1 MEENQ
6 QKQQKN
12 GAGIFIIIGVIVLAV
27 AAYFIVKAVNKKEAK
42 SPAVSI
48 AEADRLEVSPINVYG
63 KWNKQENGS
72 RFELNLRSTGE
83 LIYTQYDKDG
93 NELAK
98 SDEGTFEV
106 ENGSLRLI
114 MTSQGAAFNELY
126 GAVVSS
132 RQLVLTKTE
141 GSGLFAGA
149 YERDMEGVNLDAISE
164 ALISETESAISVVE
178 SSTTT
183 KENSN
188 PVVESSEPES
198 VVSKPESVVSKPESV
213 VSKPESVVSI
223 PNEVDVPDYEHLSHR
238 ISGLLSETADD
249 LFAESSTAPQRYDF
263 SQAPA
268 GGLLTIDGYPIGVM
282 FDHYMT
288 NEGTLLKDEYEPKL
302 LFITVPTEMFFSY
315 NGIKGK
321 QSYTLGELQEIYGD
335 KLSCEYVNDEM
346 YGVKGYKIETVIDGY
361 RVQFNADRD
370 TYLGTIET
378 PITNC
383 VVHAVQ
389 PQQTNNDMPRAVF
402 EKDARNINNSEDT
415 MEVWFTTDSAFKSN
429 VKYNLRIYFSDI
441 PDAEYE
447 LKYDEPFDT
456 SQNHLT
462 LKLHEGHNYYY
473 IQFTANG
480 QEGEPSN
487 IIYQRY
493 DNPSVWDN

>member
-12 GAGIFIIIGVIVLAV
+12 GGAGILIIIGVIVLAV
-27 AAYFIVKAVNKKEAK
+27 AVYFIVKTVNKKEAK
-42 SPAVSI
+42 TPAVSI

-63 KWNKQENGS
+63 KWNKQENGT

-98 SDEGTFEV
+98 SDEGTSDV

-114 MTSQGAAFNELY
+114 MTSQGATYNELY

-132 RQLVLTKTE
+132 RQLVLTKTD

-149 YERDMEGVNLDAISE
+149 YDRDMEGVNLDAISE
-164 ALISETESAISVVE
+164 ALTSETESAISVVE
-178 SSTTT
+178 SSMPTT
-183 KENSN
+183 ENSK
-188 PVVESSEPES
+188 PAVESSEPES
-198 VVSKPESVVSKPESV
+198 VVSKPESVVSKPKE
-213 VSKPESVVSI
+213 I
-223 PNEVDVPDYEHLSHR
+223 DVPDYEHLSHR
-238 ISGLLSETADD
+238 IAGLMSESANA
-249 LFAESSTAPQRYDF
+249 LFLESSTVPKRYDF

-288 NEGTLLKDEYEPKL
+288 NEGTLLEDEYEPKL

-315 NGIKGK
+315 NGVKGK
-321 QSYTLGELQEIYGD
+321 QSYTLGELKEIYGE
-335 KLSCEYVNDEM
+335 KLSCEYVNDELH
-346 YGVKGYKIETVIDGY
+346 GLFGYKIETVIDGY

-389 PQQTNNDMPRAVF
+389 PQQTNSNIPRAVF

-415 MEVWFTTDSAFKSN
+415 MEVWFTTDSVFKSD
-429 VKYNLRIYFSDI
+429 VTYNLRIYFSDI

-493 DNPSVWDN
+493 DNLSVWDN

>member
-12 GAGIFIIIGVIVLAV
+12 GAGILIIIGVIVLAV
-27 AAYFIVKAVNKKEAK
+27 AAYFIVKAVNKKDANQP
-42 SPAVSI
+42 SVSI
-48 AEADRLEVSPINVYG
+48 AEADRLEVSPINIYG

-93 NELAK
+93 NELVK

-126 GAVVSS
+126 GVVVSS
-132 RQLVLTKTE
+132 RQLVLTKKE
-141 GSGLFAGA
+141 GSGLFTGA

-164 ALISETESAISVVE
+164 ALTSKTESAISVVE

-183 KENSN
+183 KENSK

-198 VVSKPESVVSKPESV
+198 DVSKPESVVSE
-213 VSKPESVVSI
+213 
-223 PNEVDVPDYEHLSHR
+223 PNEGDVSNYEHLSSR
-238 ISGLLSETADD
+238 IIGLMNKTADE
-249 LFAESSTAPQRYDF
+249 LFAQSSTTPQRYDF
-263 SQAPA
+263 SKAPA
-268 GGLLTIDGYPIGVM
+268 GGLLNIDGYPIGVM
-282 FDHYMT
+282 FDHYMGYD
-288 NEGTLLKDEYEPKL
+288 GTLMKDEYEPKL
-302 LFITVPTEMFFSY
+302 LFITIPTEMFFSY
-315 NGIKGK
+315 NGVKGK
-321 QSYTLGELQEIYGD
+321 QSYTLGELKEIYGD
-335 KLSCEYVNDEM
+335 KLSCEYVNDEL
-346 YGVKGYKIETVIDGY
+346 YVLYGYKIETVIDGY

-389 PQQTNNDMPRAVF
+389 PQQPNSDIPRAVF

-487 IIYQRY
+487 IIYQKY